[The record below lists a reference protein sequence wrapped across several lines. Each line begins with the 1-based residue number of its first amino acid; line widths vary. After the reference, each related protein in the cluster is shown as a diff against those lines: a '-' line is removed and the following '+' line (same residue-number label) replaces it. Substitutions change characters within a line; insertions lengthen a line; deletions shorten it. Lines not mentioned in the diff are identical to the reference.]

1 MSEKLE
7 ILVDK
12 YMSLQEDK
20 VFNSG
25 VEEQYKSVYI
35 DATKKR
41 LIQEIYDEVK
51 EEVRDAA
58 VLEAQHII
66 DDKAGM
72 KRIDEFRKLMLDGF
86 LVAIFVGLF
95 VNQFTDFIGYFKG
108 SVTLDSVWS
117 TIFIACAFFII
128 CIGIFG
134 WVFITELIKLIKKG
148 KNDETD

>member
-95 VNQFTDFIGYFKG
+95 VNQCTDFIGYFKG